1 MIESRWNKMYILRE
15 LSRKDLTIINKWR
28 NDPEL
33 IALLGAPFRYINMNV
48 DEKWFE
54 GYMGNRGNAIRCAI
68 VEEDKDDILG
78 LVSLVDINY
87 INQSAVF
94 HIMIGDKENQGKGI
108 GTFAVQAML
117 EHAFFNM
124 NLQRIELSVLE
135 SNERARNLYEKMG
148 FSLEGVKRK
157 AVYKAGEFKN
167 MRIYSILKEEY
178 MFENSGGGY
187 SRLPHYCTV
196 KTGIADEKYNAMKM
210 CDGAFDLPVFSRKNA
225 YDLFEKI
232 NNYAE
237 FIVAYNLDI
246 LGYAAMYAND
256 RDNRTAYISLI
267 AVDKTKQGCG
277 IGSSVLQACIGTA
290 YEKGMHIIKLEV
302 KKDNKKA
309 IKFYERNGFTKLED
323 CSAESIYMQKV
334 LE

>member
-1 MIESRWNKMYILRE
+1 M
-15 LSRKDLTIINKWR
+15 
-28 NDPEL
+28 
-33 IALLGAPFRYINMNV
+33 
-48 DEKWFE
+48 
-54 GYMGNRGNAIRCAI
+54 
-68 VEEDKDDILG
+68 
-78 LVSLVDINY
+78 
-87 INQSAVF
+87 
-94 HIMIGDKENQGKGI
+94 
-108 GTFAVQAML
+108 
-117 EHAFFNM
+117 
-124 NLQRIELSVLE
+124 
-135 SNERARNLYEKMG
+135 
-148 FSLEGVKRK
+148 
-157 AVYKAGEFKN
+157 
-167 MRIYSILKEEY
+167 
-178 MFENSGGGY
+178 
-187 SRLPHYCTV
+187 

-225 YDLFEKI
+225 YSLFEKI

-237 FIVAYNLDI
+237 FIIAYNLDI

-256 RDNRTAYISLI
+256 MDNRTAYISLI